1 MTTPEVYDYTF
12 DDLKSSGKTGLIRD
26 SDIKR
31 ALYNYYA
38 VLNRFDSWLETKRQN
53 HARMTGLLNALL
65 AADLR
70 LWANNNNVENHKDW
84 LTKKPNVEAL
94 LTAIRSQE
102 GLKAALEGVKYTH
115 ERLIIES
122 NWRITRAEE
131 MLEVLDTAL
140 CAKES

>member
-1 MTTPEVYDYTF
+1 M
-12 DDLKSSGKTGLIRD
+12 
-26 SDIKR
+26 
-31 ALYNYYA
+31 
-38 VLNRFDSWLETKRQN
+38 
-53 HARMTGLLNALL
+53 
-65 AADLR
+65 
-70 LWANNNNVENHKDW
+70 
-84 LTKKPNVEAL
+84 EAL